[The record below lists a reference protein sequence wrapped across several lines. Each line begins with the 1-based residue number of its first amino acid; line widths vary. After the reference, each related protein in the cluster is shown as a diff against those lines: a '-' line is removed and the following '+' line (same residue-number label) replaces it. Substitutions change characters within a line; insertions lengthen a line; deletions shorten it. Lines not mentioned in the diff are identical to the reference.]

1 MLLHTLECIVNVE
14 DGCCASIALNMHQMG
29 YFTLLRIFILELFL
43 TRENMRRRRRRKN
56 KNNNNNNT
64 KMDTFFIV
72 TGFGH
77 VKCY

>member
-14 DGCCASIALNMHQMG
+14 DACCASIALNMHQMG

-43 TRENMRRRRRRKN
+43 TREIRKK
-56 KNNNNNNT
+56 KNNNT
-64 KMDTFFIV
+64 QKPRTFFIV

-77 VKCY
+77 VKC